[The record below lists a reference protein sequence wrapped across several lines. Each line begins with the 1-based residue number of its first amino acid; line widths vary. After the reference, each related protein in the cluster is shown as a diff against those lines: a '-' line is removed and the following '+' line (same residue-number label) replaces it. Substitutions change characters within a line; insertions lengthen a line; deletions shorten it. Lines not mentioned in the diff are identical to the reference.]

1 MLLKKLDADTQQNSA
16 QGTGSLANAEFTIK
30 FYTEQSA
37 TDPGANGKKPVR
49 TWIFKTDASGEIHFT
64 KDYLVSGDEFFY
76 ASDGKTVCFP
86 LGTVTVQET
95 KAPAGYLPNESVFVQ
110 QITSTGTEET
120 ISIYNASSVEEQ
132 VFRGGVKIQKR
143 DLETQGTQAQGTAS
157 LADAEFTITTLNK
170 QPVWVGGKLYENDQA
185 VLTIKSDAHGI
196 AASAA
201 DALPLGHYRI
211 EETKAP
217 SGYLT
222 DGAKALEFDITQNGE
237 IVDLTTEET
246 SVSNQIIRGGVKI
259 QKRDLETGEAKPQ
272 GNASLKDA
280 EFTITNLG
288 PNPVLVDGTLYE
300 KDQVVLTLKTDEK
313 GLAST
318 KKILSLMDITGL
330 MRQKHRKVI

>member
-1 MLLKKLDADTQQNSA
+1 M
-16 QGTGSLANAEFTIK
+16 
-30 FYTEQSA
+30 
-37 TDPGANGKKPVR
+37 
-49 TWIFKTDASGEIHFT
+49 
-64 KDYLVSGDEFFY
+64 
-76 ASDGKTVCFP
+76 
-86 LGTVTVQET
+86 
-95 KAPAGYLPNESVFVQ
+95 
-110 QITSTGTEET
+110 
-120 ISIYNASSVEEQ
+120 
-132 VFRGGVKIQKR
+132 
-143 DLETQGTQAQGTAS
+143 
-157 LADAEFTITTLNK
+157 
-170 QPVWVGGKLYENDQA
+170 
-185 VLTIKSDAHGI
+185 LTIKSDTHGI

-246 SVSNQIIRGGVKI
+246 SVSNQIIRGDVKI

-318 KKILSLMDITGL
+318 KKDTLPYGHYRVDETKAPEGYLNEGKLSQEFHITENGKILDLTAKETAISNQVIRGDLEFVKVSDGDLNRLANVPFSITSKTTGESHTIVTDKNGYASTSSEWNKHTTNTNRGETSEDGIWFGASKPDDAKGALIYDTYILEEQRCDSNEGMLSLI
-330 MRQKHRKVI
+330 HI

>member
-1 MLLKKLDADTQQNSA
+1 M
-16 QGTGSLANAEFTIK
+16 
-30 FYTEQSA
+30 
-37 TDPGANGKKPVR
+37 
-49 TWIFKTDASGEIHFT
+49 
-64 KDYLVSGDEFFY
+64 
-76 ASDGKTVCFP
+76 
-86 LGTVTVQET
+86 
-95 KAPAGYLPNESVFVQ
+95 Q

-170 QPVWVGGKLYENDQA
+170 QPVWVGGKLYENGQA

-318 KKILSLMDITGL
+318 KKILSLMDITGV